1 MAAFGTSEF
10 TITTSLSSIL
20 TTTRKRFIMSNRDL
34 GAYQRE
40 VEAEM
45 ERVLEE
51 QHYRSTRGGF
61 V

>member
-1 MAAFGTSEF
+1 M
-10 TITTSLSSIL
+10 SI
-20 TTTRKRFIMSNRDL
+20 RDL

-51 QHYRSTRGGF
+51 QQYRSTRGGF

>member
-1 MAAFGTSEF
+1 
-10 TITTSLSSIL
+10 
-20 TTTRKRFIMSNRDL
+20 MSNRDL